1 MGVRTFLETEVV
13 VTSAHK
19 QAASSALSMMRLAV
33 KDRVRYGPNRWPP
46 RDGERAGSFV
56 GAATDRPTR
65 CAPPSSWQGRQKG
78 TACCGPLLL
87 LKVYALARQ
96 FPSQSF
102 RARTSSML
110 WMASATAAS
119 FPGAK
124 VRSVDRDMRG
134 KSARVA

>member
-1 MGVRTFLETEVV
+1 MGGE
-13 VTSAHK
+13 AHLPEEPWEDFVSEAEK
-19 QAASSALSMMRLAV
+19 PESS
-33 KDRVRYGPNRWPP
+33 
-46 RDGERAGSFV
+46 
-56 GAATDRPTR
+56 
-65 CAPPSSWQGRQKG
+65 PSSEAVSARAVYDDIVRRIQLV
-78 TACCGPLLL
+78 GPPFA
-87 LKVYALARQ
+87 VCALAHQ

>member
-1 MGVRTFLETEVV
+1 MGRIVGLRVTVREGQLCGGGN
-13 VTSAHK
+13 
-19 QAASSALSMMRLAV
+19 
-33 KDRVRYGPNRWPP
+33 GPSDPLRPP
-46 RDGERAGSFV
+46 HPRGRDGRRA
-56 GAATDRPTR
+56 PT
-65 CAPPSSWQGRQKG
+65 
-78 TACCGPLLL
+78 CCGPLLL
-87 LKVYALARQ
+87 LKVCALAHQ

>member
-1 MGVRTFLETEVV
+1 MM
-13 VTSAHK
+13 TSFGI
-19 QAASSALSMMRLAV
+19 QRVAAR
-33 KDRVRYGPNRWPP
+33 
-46 RDGERAGSFV
+46 
-56 GAATDRPTR
+56 
-65 CAPPSSWQGRQKG
+65 
-78 TACCGPLLL
+78 LL
-87 LKVYALARQ
+87 LKVCALAHQ
-96 FPSQSF
+96 FPCQSF

>member
-1 MGVRTFLETEVV
+1 
-13 VTSAHK
+13 
-19 QAASSALSMMRLAV
+19 MMRLAV

-56 GAATDRPTR
+56 GGGNGPSDPLRPPILV
-65 CAPPSSWQGRQKG
+65 AG
-78 TACCGPLLL
+78 TAEGDQRVAAPLLL
-87 LKVYALARQ
+87 LKVCALAHQ

>member
-1 MGVRTFLETEVV
+1 MTREPLEDLVSKAEKQQGPTSSEAVSARAVYDDIVRRIQRV
-13 VTSAHK
+13 
-19 QAASSALSMMRLAV
+19 AAR
-33 KDRVRYGPNRWPP
+33 
-46 RDGERAGSFV
+46 
-56 GAATDRPTR
+56 
-65 CAPPSSWQGRQKG
+65 
-78 TACCGPLLL
+78 LL
-87 LKVYALARQ
+87 LKVCALAHQ

-119 FPGAK
+119 YPGAK